1 MRATLLVNI
10 GSPEAPTAAAVR
22 PYLRSFLGDPR
33 VMDMPAIPRW
43 LLVNGL
49 IAPFRAPASARKYAE
64 IWTPEGSP
72 LTVHGRALARALGA
86 TYCTRYG
93 RPSLDDALDE
103 HASADEIV
111 VVPLYPQYAGAT
123 TGSTLDALGQAL
135 SRRARVPAIRV
146 VPPFWN
152 QPAFLDAVAT
162 VARPVLD
169 EFRPDAV
176 LFSYHGLPES
186 QVRPACERGPREGCC
201 DQSPPPFCYRA
212 QCVATTRLLAVRLGV
227 DPRTSFQSR
236 LGPAAWIGPSTQS
249 MLASL
254 PAEGIKRLAVITPS
268 FVADCLETLHELGV
282 EGAAEF
288 RAHGGEELRVVP
300 CVNSHPAWVEGL
312 RAIVGG
318 DGGEEGGGRREDRGW

>member
-33 VMDMPAIPRW
+33 VMDMPSVPRW
-43 LLVNGL
+43 LLVNGI

-64 IWTPEGSP
+64 IWTPGGSP
-72 LTVHGRALARALGA
+72 LTVHGRALAQALGA

-93 RPSLDDALDE
+93 RPSIDEALDE
-103 HASADEIV
+103 HAKSDEIV
-111 VVPLYPQYAGAT
+111 VVPLYPQYAAAT

-146 VPPFWN
+146 VAPFWN
-152 QPAFLDAVAT
+152 HPGFLDAVVA

-186 QVRPACERGPREGCC
+186 QVRAACERGPTVGCC
-201 DQSPPPFCYRA
+201 EQSTPPFCYRA
-212 QCVATTRLLAVRLGV
+212 QCVATTRLLAARLGV
-227 DPRTSFQSR
+227 EPRTSFQSR
-236 LGPAAWIGPSTQS
+236 LGPARWIGPSTQES
-249 MLASL
+249 LATL
-254 PAEGIKRLAVITPS
+254 PSQGVKRLVVITPS
-268 FVADCLETLHELGV
+268 FVADCLETLHEIGV

-288 RAHGGEELRVVP
+288 RAHGGEALRVVP
-300 CVNSHPAWVEGL
+300 CVNSHPAWVAGL
-312 RAIVGG
+312 STIIG
-318 DGGEEGGGRREDRGW
+318 